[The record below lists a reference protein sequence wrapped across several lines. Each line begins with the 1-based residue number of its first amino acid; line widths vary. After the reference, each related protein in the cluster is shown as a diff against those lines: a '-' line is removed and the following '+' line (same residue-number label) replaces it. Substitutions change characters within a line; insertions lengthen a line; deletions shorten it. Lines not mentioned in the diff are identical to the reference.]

1 MRREPPEEMK
11 KFLAIKCL
19 EHLASNLVYSWDNIK
34 PPTGFGDRNPVV
46 ERGMS
51 KVLCLACYGK
61 NDQDFKFCK
70 FCATEAG
77 EGCLGALG
85 ERILGTTRIIDTC
98 EEDVA
103 RERAR
108 FGEYKAAKSTNKR
121 SVVVTKSFEEF
132 IHSRGLHRHR
142 AAGVAPISFSILDA
156 DDTEVLEFLM
166 FKNVSRTGKT
176 FNCTCTR
183 L

>member
-77 EGCLGALG
+77 EGCSGALG

-108 FGEYKAAKSTNKR
+108 F
-121 SVVVTKSFEEF
+121 
-132 IHSRGLHRHR
+132 
-142 AAGVAPISFSILDA
+142 
-156 DDTEVLEFLM
+156 
-166 FKNVSRTGKT
+166 
-176 FNCTCTR
+176 
-183 L
+183 

>member
-1 MRREPPEEMK
+1 M
-11 KFLAIKCL
+11 
-19 EHLASNLVYSWDNIK
+19 
-34 PPTGFGDRNPVV
+34 V
-46 ERGMS
+46 ERGIS

-61 NDQDFKFCK
+61 KDQDFKFCK

-77 EGCLGALG
+77 EGCSGALG

-142 AAGVAPISFSILDA
+142 AAGVL
-156 DDTEVLEFLM
+156 
-166 FKNVSRTGKT
+166 NVQKCVGDRKD
-176 FNCTCTR
+176 FCTCTR